1 MQHYQQR
8 TSGRAI
14 KPACAYPSRC
24 IVGYLCGQQE
34 PRHSSPHSN
43 STVDLHAFY
52 TAHSAWGGGKLCKS
66 IPDIDFLVHI
76 KMCIQII
83 FKKPPKT
90 CISDFHPTQ
99 ASFSPPSCRTKKKKK
114 KKKKKGMGALRHQFE
129 WHACPEISH
138 EIKTAY
144 KVLFFPFLNPPPP
157 SVTALLDETRYSSQ
171 IGSSFFF
178 FFFFRKCN
186 HKPCSG

>member
-52 TAHSAWGGGKLCKS
+52 TAHSAWGGVKLCKS

-76 KMCIQII
+76 KMCIRII
-83 FKKPPKT
+83 KKLAYR
-90 CISDFHPTQ
+90 ISIQHKRAFLLHPAEQ
-99 ASFSPPSCRTKKKKK
+99 
-114 KKKKKGMGALRHQFE
+114 KKKGMGALRHQFE

-144 KVLFFPFLNPPPP
+144 KV
-157 SVTALLDETRYSSQ
+157 
-171 IGSSFFF
+171 FFF
-178 FFFFRKCN
+178 FLFKSTTTISHRFIGWNTIQFTNRLQLFFRKCN